1 MSGVPNT
8 YYYYEGYFY
17 SFTASG
23 GYIGEVGAPT
33 LRYNVNAIF
42 DKFDMTDSIQV
53 LFDVKTF
60 NQKIGLIKDASNQ
73 TIVDSS
79 FNNTTGNFPN
89 DSITVTAN
97 EFVNGMNENQVISV
111 GRYIS
116 LYSDFSEYIRQYF
129 SYGGFTSLFS
139 GTSTYT
145 INNGVFDP
153 GAFIQAINGSETN
166 SVGAYVN
173 DLSGSITVN
182 NINNLL
188 RTACVTNVFGNRASG
203 EEVTDGFLSGDL
215 IFIPNGTQF
224 TLNVNIDTEGNRTAQ
239 GIINVDISNQDAD
252 YISPNKLFSM
262 QSIPNLNIISRVVTA
277 PLLIRLANLP
287 QESIIS
293 YQPPTNTGIVDG
305 PYNWVNRGH
314 LYGNKRWT
322 SVALSSN
329 GRYQLASE
337 YEGSLYKSTNYGVDW
352 SVITIGPSL
361 WSSISISDTGQ
372 RQVACAYNSRIYESD
387 DYGNTWVGTG
397 DVKQWSSISIN
408 STGQHQTGLVI
419 NGHINISSD
428 YGNTWSTVA
437 MDYGNKDWKSVAMS
451 FTGQYQTAVAFN
463 NGIYKSTNYGN
474 TWAVAES
481 SAVPWSSVAVS
492 MTGQYQTACVD
503 NGGVYLSSD
512 YGNSWNIKTSL
523 GNQLWSCVSMS
534 GTGQYQSLTSRYDNI
549 YMTDDYGN
557 SWVKSTNDINYK
569 PWSSVAVSFGGNFQ
583 TSVVWNGSIYLS
595 KLF

>member
-1 MSGVPNT
+1 MTYPNT

-17 SFTASG
+17 SFNASG
-23 GYIGEVGAPT
+23 GFVGESGSQP

-60 NQKIGLIKDASNQ
+60 NRKIGLIKDASNQ
-73 TIVDSS
+73 TITDSS
-79 FNNTTGNFPN
+79 FNNTSGNFPN
-89 DSITVTAN
+89 DSVTVTAN
-97 EFVNGMNENQVISV
+97 EFVSGMAENQVISV

-129 SYGGFTSLFS
+129 SYGGFASLFS
-139 GTSTYT
+139 GASEYT

-153 GAFIQAINGSETN
+153 TAFIHAINGSETN

-188 RTACVTNVFGNRASG
+188 RTACTTNVFGNRESNA
-203 EEVTDGFLSGDL
+203 VTDGFLSGDL

-224 TLNVNIDTEGNRTAQ
+224 TLNVNINSEGDRTAQ
-239 GIINVDISNQDAD
+239 GILNVDVSNQDAD
-252 YISPNKLFSM
+252 YISPNQLFSM
-262 QSIPNLNIISRVVTA
+262 KSIPNLNIISRIVTA

-287 QESIIS
+287 EESIAS
-293 YQPPTNTGIVDG
+293 YVPPANTGIADG

-329 GRYQLASE
+329 GLHQLASE
-337 YEGSLYKSTNYGVDW
+337 YEGSLYKSDNYGVDW
-352 SVITIGPSL
+352 TEISIGPSL

-372 RQVACAYNSRIYESD
+372 RQVACAYNSRIYESS

-408 STGQHQTGLVI
+408 STGQYQTGLVI
-419 NGHINISSD
+419 NGNINVSSD
-428 YGNTWSTVA
+428 YGNTWSSVA
-437 MDYGNKDWKSVAMS
+437 MDYGSKDWKSVAVS
-451 FTGQYQTAVAFN
+451 FTGQYQTALAFN
-463 NGIYKSTNYGN
+463 SGIYKSTDYGN

-481 SAVPWSSVAVS
+481 SVVPWSSVAVS
-492 MTGQYQTACVD
+492 SSGQYQTACVD
-503 NGGVYLSSD
+503 NGGVYLSSN
-512 YGNSWNIKTSL
+512 YGNSWDVKASL

-595 KLF
+595 RLF

>member
-17 SFTASG
+17 SFNASG
-23 GYIGEVGAPT
+23 GFVGESGSQS
-33 LRYNVNAIF
+33 LRYNLNAIF

-79 FNNTTGNFPN
+79 FNNTTGDFPN

-97 EFVNGMNENQVISV
+97 EFVVGMAENQVISL
-111 GRYIS
+111 GRYVS

-129 SYGGFTSLFS
+129 SYGGFASLFS
-139 GTSTYT
+139 GSSTYT

-153 GAFIQAINGSETN
+153 SAFIHAITGSETN

-188 RTACVTNVFGNRASG
+188 RTACTTNVFGNRASG
-203 EEVTDGFLSGDL
+203 EVTDGFLSGDL

-224 TLNVNIDTEGNRTAQ
+224 KLNVNIDTEGNRTAQ
-239 GIINVDISNQDAD
+239 GIINVDISNQDLD
-252 YISPNKLFSM
+252 YISPNLLFSM
-262 QSIPNLNIISRVVTA
+262 KSIPNLNIISRVVTA

-287 QESIIS
+287 EESIAS
-293 YQPPTNTGIVDG
+293 YVPPANTGIVDG

-314 LYGNKRWT
+314 LYGNKKWT

-329 GRYQLASE
+329 GLHQLASE
-337 YEGSLYKSTNYGVDW
+337 YEGSLYKSNNYGVDW
-352 SVITIGPSL
+352 SEISIGPSL
-361 WSSISISDTGQ
+361 WSSISVSDTGQ

-419 NGHINISSD
+419 NGHINVSSD

-437 MDYGNKDWKSVAMS
+437 MDYGSKDWKSVAVS
-451 FTGQYQTAVAFN
+451 FTGQYQTALAFN
-463 NGIYKSTNYGN
+463 GGIYKSTDYGN

-481 SAVPWSSVAVS
+481 SVVPWSSVAVS
-492 MTGQYQTACVD
+492 SSGQYQTACVD
-503 NGGVYLSSD
+503 NGGVYLSSN
-512 YGNSWNIKTSL
+512 YGNSWNVKASL

-549 YMTDDYGN
+549 YMTDDFGN
-557 SWVKSTNDINYK
+557 TWVKSTNDINYK

>member
-17 SFTASG
+17 SFNASG
-23 GYIGEVGAPT
+23 GFIGESGSQS

-60 NQKIGLIKDASNQ
+60 NQKIGLIKDISNQ

-79 FNNTTGNFPN
+79 FNNTTGDFPN
-89 DSITVTAN
+89 DSITVSAN
-97 EFVNGMNENQVISV
+97 EFVSGMAENQVISV

-129 SYGGFTSLFS
+129 SYGGFASLFS
-139 GTSTYT
+139 GSSSYT
-145 INNGVFDP
+145 INDGVFDP

-188 RTACVTNVFGNRASG
+188 RTACTTNIFGNRESSAIN
-203 EEVTDGFLSGDL
+203 DGFLSGDL

-224 TLNVNIDTEGNRTAQ
+224 KLNVNINSTGNRTAQ
-239 GIINVDISNQDAD
+239 GILNVDVSNQDLD
-252 YISPNKLFSM
+252 YISPNQLFSM
-262 QSIPNLNIISRVVTA
+262 KSIPNLNIISRIVTA

-287 QESIIS
+287 TETITS
-293 YQPPTNTGIVDG
+293 YVPPANMGIADG

-329 GRYQLASE
+329 GLYQLASE
-337 YEGSLYKSTNYGVDW
+337 YEGSLYKSHNYGVDW
-352 SVITIGPSL
+352 TEIAIGPSL

-372 RQVACAYNSRIYESD
+372 RQAACAYNSRIYESN

-408 STGQHQTGLVI
+408 SSGQYQTGLVI
-419 NGHINISSD
+419 NGNINVSSD
-428 YGNTWSTVA
+428 YGNTWSSVA
-437 MDYGNKDWKSVAMS
+437 MDFGSKDWKSVAVS
-451 FTGQYQTAVAFN
+451 FTGQYQTAIAFN
-463 NGIYKSTNYGN
+463 SGIYKSTDFGN
-474 TWAVAES
+474 TWYVAES
-481 SAVPWSSVAVS
+481 STVPWSSVAIS
-492 MTGQYQTACVD
+492 SSGQYQTACVD
-503 NGGVYLSSD
+503 NGGVYLSND
-512 YGNSWNIKTSL
+512 YGNSWDAKPSL

-557 SWVKSTNDINYK
+557 TWLKSTNDINYK

>member
-1 MSGVPNT
+1 MTYPNT

-17 SFTASG
+17 SFNGTG
-23 GYIGEVGAPT
+23 GFIGESGAPA

-60 NQKIGLIKDASNQ
+60 NRKIGLIKDASNQ

-79 FNNTTGNFPN
+79 FNNETGDFPN
-89 DSITVTAN
+89 DSVTVTAN
-97 EFVNGMNENQVISV
+97 EFVSGMAENQVISV

-129 SYGGFTSLFS
+129 SYGGFASLFS
-139 GTSTYT
+139 GASEYT

-153 GAFIQAINGSETN
+153 SAFIQAITGAEMN

-188 RTACVTNVFGNRASG
+188 RTACTTNVFGNRESNAI
-203 EEVTDGFLSGDL
+203 TDGFLSGDL

-224 TLNVNIDTEGNRTAQ
+224 TLNVDINSEGNRTAQ
-239 GIINVDISNQDAD
+239 GIINVDVSNQDLD
-252 YISPNKLFSM
+252 YISPNLLFSM
-262 QSIPNLNIISRVVTA
+262 KSIPNLNIISRVVTA

-287 QESIIS
+287 EESIDS
-293 YQPPTNTGIVDG
+293 YVPPTNTGIADG

-314 LYGNKRWT
+314 LYGNKKWT

-329 GRYQLASE
+329 GLHQLASE
-337 YEGSLYKSTNYGVDW
+337 YEGSLYKSNNYGVDW
-352 SVITIGPSL
+352 TEINIGPSL
-361 WSSISISDTGQ
+361 WSSVSISDTGQ
-372 RQVACAYNSRIYESD
+372 RQVACAYNSRIYESN

-419 NGHINISSD
+419 NGNINVSSD
-428 YGNTWSTVA
+428 YGNTWSVVA
-437 MDYGNKDWKSVAMS
+437 MDYGSKDWKSVAVS
-451 FTGQYQTAVAFN
+451 FTGQYQTALAFN
-463 NGIYKSTNYGN
+463 GGIYKSTDYGN

-481 SAVPWSSVAVS
+481 SVVPWSSVAVS
-492 MTGQYQTACVD
+492 SSGQYQTACVD
-503 NGGVYLSSD
+503 NGGVYLSTN
-512 YGNSWNIKTSL
+512 YGNSWNVKASL

-557 SWVKSTNDINYK
+557 TWSKSTNDINYK

-595 KLF
+595 RLF

>member
-17 SFTASG
+17 SFNGTG
-23 GYIGEVGAPT
+23 GFIGESGAPA
-33 LRYNVNAIF
+33 LRYNLNAIF

-60 NQKIGLIKDASNQ
+60 NRKIGLIKDASNQ

-79 FNNTTGNFPN
+79 FNNTSGNFPN

-97 EFVNGMNENQVISV
+97 EFVSGMAENQVISV

-129 SYGGFTSLFS
+129 SYGGFASLFS
-139 GTSTYT
+139 GSTTYT

-153 GAFIQAINGSETN
+153 SAFIQAITGAETN

-188 RTACVTNVFGNRASG
+188 RTACTTNVFGNRESG
-203 EEVTDGFLSGDL
+203 EVTDGFLSGDL

-224 TLNVNIDTEGNRTAQ
+224 KLNVDINSEGNRTAQ
-239 GIINVDISNQDAD
+239 GIINVDVSNQDLD
-252 YISPNKLFSM
+252 YISPNLLFSM
-262 QSIPNLNIISRVVTA
+262 KSIPNLNIISRVVTA

-287 QESIIS
+287 EESIDS
-293 YQPPTNTGIVDG
+293 YVPPTNTGIADG

-314 LYGNKRWT
+314 LYGNKKWT

-329 GRYQLASE
+329 GLHQLASE
-337 YEGSLYKSTNYGVDW
+337 YEGSLYKSNNYGVDW
-352 SVITIGPSL
+352 TEINIGPSL
-361 WSSISISDTGQ
+361 WSSVSISDTGQ
-372 RQVACAYNSRIYESD
+372 RQVACAYNSRIYESN

-419 NGHINISSD
+419 NGNINVSSD
-428 YGNTWSTVA
+428 YGNTWSVVA
-437 MDYGNKDWKSVAMS
+437 MDYGSKDWKSVAVS
-451 FTGQYQTAVAFN
+451 FTGQYQTALAFN
-463 NGIYKSTNYGN
+463 GGIYKSTDYGN

-481 SAVPWSSVAVS
+481 SVVPWSSVAVS
-492 MTGQYQTACVD
+492 SSGQYQTACVD
-503 NGGVYLSSD
+503 NGGVYLSTN
-512 YGNSWNIKTSL
+512 YGNSWNVKASL

-557 SWVKSTNDINYK
+557 TWSKSTNDINYK

-595 KLF
+595 RLF

>member
-17 SFTASG
+17 SFNASG
-23 GYIGEVGAPT
+23 GFIGESGSPA

-73 TIVDSS
+73 TIVDTS
-79 FNNTTGNFPN
+79 FNNTSGNFPN
-89 DSITVTAN
+89 DSISVSAS
-97 EFVNGMNENQVISV
+97 EFVSGMHENQVISV

-129 SYGGFTSLFS
+129 SYGGFASLFS
-139 GTSTYT
+139 GSTEYT

-153 GAFIQAINGSETN
+153 SAFIHAINGAETN

-182 NINNLL
+182 NVNNLL
-188 RTACVTNVFGNRASG
+188 RTACTTNVFGNRASG
-203 EEVTDGFLSGDL
+203 EVTDGFLSGDL

-224 TLNVNIDTEGNRTAQ
+224 TLNVNINSEGNRTAQ
-239 GIINVDISNQDAD
+239 GIINVDVSNQDAD
-252 YISPNKLFSM
+252 YISPNQLFSM
-262 QSIPNLNIISRVVTA
+262 TSIPNLNIISRIVTA

-287 QESIIS
+287 TETIAS
-293 YQPPTNTGIVDG
+293 YVPPANTGIADG

-329 GRYQLASE
+329 GLYQLASE
-337 YEGSLYKSTNYGVDW
+337 YEGSLYKSHNYGVDW
-352 SVITIGPSL
+352 TEIAVGPSL
-361 WSSISISDTGQ
+361 WSAISISDTGQ

-387 DYGNTWVGTG
+387 DYGNTWVGAG
-397 DVKQWSSISIN
+397 DTKQWSSISIN
-408 STGQHQTGLVI
+408 STGQYQTGLVI

-428 YGNTWSTVA
+428 YGNTWSAVA
-437 MDYGNKDWKSVAMS
+437 MDYGSKDWKSVAVS
-451 FTGQYQTAVAFN
+451 FTGQYQTAAAFN
-463 NGIYKSTNYGN
+463 SGIYKSTNYGN

-481 SAVPWSSVAVS
+481 SAVPWSSVVVS
-492 MTGQYQTACVD
+492 TTGQYQTACVD
-503 NGGVYLSSD
+503 NGGVYLSAD
-512 YGNSWNIKTSL
+512 YGNSWNVKASL

-549 YMTDDYGN
+549 YMTDDFGN

-583 TSVVWNGSIYLS
+583 TSVVWDGSIYLS

>member
-17 SFTASG
+17 SFNASG
-23 GYIGEVGAPT
+23 GFVGESGAPS

-60 NQKIGLIKDASNQ
+60 NRKIGLIKDASNQ
-73 TIVDSS
+73 TITDSS
-79 FNNTTGNFPN
+79 FNNTSGNFPN
-89 DSITVTAN
+89 DSVTVTAN
-97 EFVNGMNENQVISV
+97 EFVSGMAENQVISV

-129 SYGGFTSLFS
+129 SYGGFASLFS
-139 GTSTYT
+139 GASEYT

-153 GAFIQAINGSETN
+153 TAFIHAINGSETN

-188 RTACVTNVFGNRASG
+188 RTACTTNVFGNRESNA
-203 EEVTDGFLSGDL
+203 VTDGFLSGDL

-224 TLNVNIDTEGNRTAQ
+224 TLNVNINSEGDRTAQ
-239 GIINVDISNQDAD
+239 GILNVDVSNQDAD
-252 YISPNKLFSM
+252 YISPNQLFSM
-262 QSIPNLNIISRVVTA
+262 KSIPNLNIISRIVTA

-287 QESIIS
+287 EESIAS
-293 YQPPTNTGIVDG
+293 YVPPANTGIADG

-329 GRYQLASE
+329 GLHQLASE
-337 YEGSLYKSTNYGVDW
+337 YEGSLYKSDNYGVDW
-352 SVITIGPSL
+352 TEISIGPSL

-372 RQVACAYNSRIYESD
+372 RQVACAYNSRIYESS

-408 STGQHQTGLVI
+408 STGQYQTGLVI
-419 NGHINISSD
+419 NGNINVSSD
-428 YGNTWSTVA
+428 YGNTWSSVA
-437 MDYGNKDWKSVAMS
+437 MDYGSKDWKSVAVS
-451 FTGQYQTAVAFN
+451 FTGQYQTALAFN
-463 NGIYKSTNYGN
+463 SGIYKSTDYGN

-481 SAVPWSSVAVS
+481 SVVPWSSVAVS
-492 MTGQYQTACVD
+492 SSGQYQTACVD
-503 NGGVYLSSD
+503 NGGVYLSSN
-512 YGNSWNIKTSL
+512 YGNSWDVKASL

-595 KLF
+595 RLF